1 MAKFDGS
8 EREAVRLANDTEYG
22 LGSCVYT
29 QDMEKANRIAELI
42 DAGQVGINCY
52 PMDFMS
58 VQCPW

>member
-1 MAKFDGS
+1 MLLIF
-8 EREAVRLANDTEYG
+8 LEYG